1 MAGGV
6 RGGLLLAVL
15 QLGLHHPDE
24 RRLCAITYQGARGE
38 QLSYASTHARASRAG
53 RTRRRGEGLGWG
65 RGRRLERTSVCGAR
79 LRADHRSEG
88 ALASSASVSAISNP
102 ATTTTTRW
110 AAPAAPAAPAVVASP
125 PARLRQSS
133 SARCACGAATSAA
146 DSADIFEGR
155 KRASSVTRES
165 VVRRR
170 RVGLKS
176 VPATWILIPLTRGRL
191 M

>member
-133 SARCACGAATSAA
+133 SARCACGASGACGAGA
-146 DSADIFEGR
+146 DAMSSGARSENSVVLV
-155 KRASSVTRES
+155 RASVVGWVSNRSQAKLIVRE
-165 VVRRR
+165 
-170 RVGLKS
+170 G
-176 VPATWILIPLTRGRL
+176 
-191 M
+191 